1 MSLETGRGEVLSS
14 MRLDSVEKT
23 ILWIGATLGIIGES
37 IVLAVSFSLVAAGL
51 MVLLGLILLNCVYFL
66 EKTVSDV
73 MAVLLMVLCLICC
86 VLVPV
91 WYTGAIALPVIAAC
105 FVDKIRL
112 CRCLG
117 IFSLAVTLVLSVCL
131 GKLSVIPALITLGF
145 LLLAYLVWE
154 GMLYLMRTNEMTN
167 ARLENAL
174 RASAVDA
181 MEQRTLREEIAKNQ
195 SVNEH
200 NARLQERERISR
212 EIHNYVGHTLSA
224 ATVTLD
230 AASML
235 VPNDQDKAL
244 EKIDVANSRVHE
256 AISSVRSVVR
266 TLDADDDKIEL
277 SEYMKSL
284 ERLVD
289 EFKMDTDIKVYHN
302 FSQIDSKDR
311 IPMRDA
317 SFLSSSLSELLTNGV
332 KHGEATIFVITFV
345 YDGKNI
351 RMKVQDNGCGF
362 GDISVEEK
370 KIRINN
376 GFGLRKMVDQA
387 EKWGGTCII
396 DSVDGFTVSL
406 SLPLEG

>member
-1 MSLETGRGEVLSS
+1 
-14 MRLDSVEKT
+14 MRLDSVERA
-23 ILWIGATLGIIGES
+23 ILWIAATLAIIGES
-37 IVLAVSFSLVAAGL
+37 IVLAVSFSLVSSGL
-51 MVLLGLILLNCVYFL
+51 MVFLGLILLNCAYFL
-66 EKTVSDV
+66 EKPASDLV
-73 MAVLLMVLCLICC
+73 RVLLTGLCVACC
-86 VLVPV
+86 AVCPV
-91 WYTGAIALPVIAAC
+91 WYTGAIALPVISAC
-105 FVDKIRL
+105 FVDRSRL
-112 CRCLG
+112 CRYLG
-117 IFSLAVTLVLSVCL
+117 ILILVVSMVLSVCL
-131 GKLSVIPALITLGF
+131 GKLSVIPALITFGF
-145 LLLAYLVWE
+145 LLLSYLVWE
-154 GMLYLMRTNEMTN
+154 GMLYLLRRSEVTN

-174 RASAVDA
+174 RASAVEA

-212 EIHNYVGHTLSA
+212 DIHNYVGHTLSA

-266 TLDADDDKIEL
+266 TLDAEDDKIEL

-284 ERLVD
+284 ERLVND
-289 EFKMDTDIKVYHN
+289 FKMDTDIKVYHN

-317 SFLSSSLSELLTNGV
+317 SFLSSSLSELLTNGL
-332 KHGEATIFVITFV
+332 KHGNASIFVITIV
-345 YDGKNI
+345 YDNRNI
-351 RMKVQDNGCGF
+351 RMKVQDNGTGF
-362 GDISVEEK
+362 GDISADEK